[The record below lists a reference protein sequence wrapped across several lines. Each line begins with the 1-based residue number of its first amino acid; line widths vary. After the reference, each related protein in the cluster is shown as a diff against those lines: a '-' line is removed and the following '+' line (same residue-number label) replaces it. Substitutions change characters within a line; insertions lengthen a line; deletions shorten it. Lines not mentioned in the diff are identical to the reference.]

1 MCNIIRKSM
10 NNIRVKNIDIKSK
23 KDVTEITVKK
33 GRKKKIIL
41 ILGPSSVGK
50 TSYAMKKYG
59 GDRYC
64 LIDSD
69 QVWYML
75 ITKFGWSRDKIKRE
89 LFNCMIKLA
98 KGCIKLGQMP
108 VLIHDRYDILEYVK
122 RRECKIIVV
131 AAKLDRLIK
140 NFYKR
145 NDRRFIPGVLEGW
158 EHFFEPVDKRGKGR
172 FLIKRDNL
180 TGFILERKVDKV
192 AVERFK
198 RKFFSGSGVG
208 DKNKSWVGVKGECDQ
223 LLVLE

>member
-1 MCNIIRKSM
+1 MVMKATKM
-10 NNIRVKNIDIKSK
+10 
-23 KDVTEITVKK
+23 
-33 GRKKKIIL
+33 IL

-75 ITKFGWSRDKIKRE
+75 ITKFKWNKEKVDKEI
-89 LFNCMIKLA
+89 FPCMIKLA
-98 KGCIKLGQMP
+98 KGCTKLGQIP
-108 VLIHDRYDILEYVK
+108 VLIHDRYDILDYVK

-145 NDRRFIPGVLEGW
+145 NDRRFIPSVLGGW
-158 EHFFEPVDKRGKGR
+158 EQFFEPVDKRGKGR
-172 FLIKRDNL
+172 FLIKRDHL
-180 TGFILERKVDKV
+180 KKFVLERKADKV
-192 AVERFK
+192 AVKRFIK
-198 RKFFSGSGVG
+198 KFFGSSSSGSSGG
-208 DKNKSWVGVKGECDQ
+208 SKSWVGVKGEYDQ